1 MEKKLSITYS
11 EFVFVDYGILHAIHV
26 CHVLICSLPVCTI
39 FFHII
44 S

>member
-1 MEKKLSITYS
+1 VEEQLSITYS
-11 EFVFVDYGILHAIHV
+11 EFVYVDYGILNAMHMRCV
-26 CHVLICSLPVCTI
+26 FICGLPGSTI